1 MKIYQVLK
9 VTKEG
14 RYLVKTCPVLK
25 SAINWAKETVANA
38 GVAPAEYQCTQKRK
52 LEDGYFYASIRL
64 IHDRYAIDAEIWRTQ
79 VHYE

>member
-1 MKIYQVLK
+1 MKIYQILK

-14 RYLVKTCPVLK
+14 RYLVKTCPRLK
-25 SAINWAKETVANA
+25 SAINWAKKTVANA
-38 GVAPAEYQCTQKRK
+38 DVAPAKYQCVRKKK

-64 IHDRYAIDAEIWRTQ
+64 IHDRYAIDAEIWKTQ